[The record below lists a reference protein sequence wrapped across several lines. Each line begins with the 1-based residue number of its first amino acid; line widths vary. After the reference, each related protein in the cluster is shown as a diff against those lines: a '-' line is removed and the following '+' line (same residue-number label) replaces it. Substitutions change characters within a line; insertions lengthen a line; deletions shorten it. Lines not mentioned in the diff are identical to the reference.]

1 MTATATAALAEVAVT
16 PEVGPVGTSR
26 LHTSEPRWPL
36 ERPPLEP
43 AARHVVIVT
52 ASDAT
57 SQASAGAW
65 AAEAAALGAT
75 RELVA
80 APEAGVDASGLA
92 AALANAGPAGRVVVA
107 GDESA
112 IARTLAAALRAGH
125 VAAEVRAHL
134 THPEGLRP
142 VQCVHCKAITDTTA
156 AVDEVTD
163 CGGCGRPLLIFPHFS
178 RRLGAYLGFR
188 HDAEELPA

>member
-1 MTATATAALAEVAVT
+1 MTATATATVT
-16 PEVGPVGTSR
+16 TTATDAAPIGTSR
-26 LHTSEPRWPL
+26 AHTSEPRWPL
-36 ERPPLEP
+36 ERPQLDPT
-43 AARHVVIVT
+43 ARHVVIVT
-52 ASDAT
+52 AADAT
-57 SQASAGAW
+57 SQASAGFW

-80 APEAGVDASGLA
+80 APEPGVSPAGLE
-92 AALANAGPAGRVVVA
+92 AALASAGPAGRVVVA
-107 GDESA
+107 GDETA

-125 VAAEVRAHL
+125 VATEVRAHL

-156 AVDEVTD
+156 AVDDITD
-163 CGGCGRPLLIFPHFS
+163 CVDCGRPLLIFPHYS
-178 RRLGAYLGFR
+178 RRIGAYLGFR

>member
-1 MTATATAALAEVAVT
+1 MTATATDR
-16 PEVGPVGTSR
+16 GPVGTSR

-36 ERPPLEP
+36 ERPPLDP
-43 AARHVVIVT
+43 TSRHVVIVT
-52 ASDAT
+52 AADAD

-65 AAEAAALGAT
+65 AAEATMLGAT

-80 APEAGVDASGLA
+80 APEPGGAAAGLE
-92 AALANAGPAGRVVVA
+92 AALARGGPAGRIVVA

-125 VAAEVRAHL
+125 VATEVRAHL

-142 VQCVHCKAITDTTA
+142 VQCVHCKAITDTDA
-156 AVDEVTD
+156 AVDEITD
-163 CGGCGRPLLIFPHFS
+163 CASCGRPLLIFPHYS
-178 RRLGAYLGFR
+178 RRIGAYLGFR

>member
-1 MTATATAALAEVAVT
+1 MTAAATVTADGL
-16 PEVGPVGTSR
+16 VGTSR

-36 ERPPLEP
+36 ERPPLDP

-52 ASDAT
+52 AADAD

-80 APEAGVDASGLA
+80 APEADGAAPGLA
-92 AALANAGPAGRVVVA
+92 AALARGGPAGRIVVA

-112 IARTLAAALRAGH
+112 IARTLAAALAAGH
-125 VAAEVRAHL
+125 VATELRAHL
-134 THPEGLRP
+134 THPEGQRP

-156 AVDEVTD
+156 AVDELVN
-163 CGGCGRPLLIFPHFS
+163 CASCARPLLIFPHYS
-178 RRLGAYLGFR
+178 RRIGAYLGFR